1 MRFLDILQL
10 STRMFK
16 TRPSRT
22 ALTILGVS
30 VGIGAILF
38 LVSLGYGMQKMIH
51 ARIVTADALLAL
63 GVTSPQPDILALDKS
78 TAREILRI
86 PNVEEVSPKTAIH
99 GQIIWEDL
107 ASEVLIYGVDP
118 SYFRLAGIMAQEGEL
133 FQKPDER
140 KVILSS
146 LLVKVFDIEPKQ
158 ILDKQVKF
166 TFFLPQERE
175 NENEMEEIIIIEEQT
190 PYQISGII
198 EDEFTA
204 FAYLPSETL
213 EHLKIEKYAEIKV
226 RVAEAEHLEKV
237 RKELTDRGFLVS
249 ALADVLKEAD
259 RVFRIIQIV
268 LAAFGLISLIVAAI
282 GMANTMTVTLL
293 ERTNEI
299 GVMKSIGASDKD
311 VKNMFLIES
320 MIMGFFGGI
329 GGILLGLF
337 IAKSLNYLVGIIA
350 RAFGGVAV
358 DMFFTPG
365 WFIIFIIIFSTL
377 VGLFTG
383 IYPARRAAK
392 LNPLEALRYK

>member
-22 ALTILGVS
+22 ILTILGVS

-38 LVSLGYGMQKMIH
+38 LVSLGYGMQKMVH
-51 ARIVTADALLAL
+51 DRIITADALLSL
-63 GVTSPQPDILALDKS
+63 GVTSPQPDILALDQTTIKQ
-78 TAREILRI
+78 ILKI
-86 PNVEEVSPKTAIH
+86 PNVEEISPKTAII

-107 ASEVLIYGVDP
+107 ASEVLIYGIDP
-118 SYFRLAGIMAQEGEL
+118 SYFRLAGVMPQEGEL

-140 KVILSS
+140 KVVLSS

-158 ILDKQVKF
+158 ILGKQIKF

-175 NENEMEEIIIIEEQT
+175 NEDGVEEIIIIEEEIPFQV
-190 PYQISGII
+190 SGIV

-204 FAYLPSETL
+204 FVYLPSGTL
-213 EHLKIEKYAEIKV
+213 EHLKIKEYAEIKV
-226 RVAEAEHLEKV
+226 KVAEAKHLEEI
-237 RKELTDRGFLVS
+237 REELTERGFLVS

-259 RVFRIIQIV
+259 RIFRIIQIV
-268 LAAFGLISLIVAAI
+268 LAIFGLISLIVAAI

-311 VKNMFLIES
+311 VRNMFLIES
-320 MIMGFFGGI
+320 LIMGFFGGI
-329 GGILLGLF
+329 GGILLGLL
-337 IAKSLNYLVGIIA
+337 ASKSLNYLIGIIA
-350 RAFGGVAV
+350 RAFGGIAV
-358 DMFFTPG
+358 DMFFTPA
-365 WFIIFIIIFSTL
+365 WFVIFIIIFSTL

-392 LNPLEALRYK
+392 LNPLKALRYK

>member
-1 MRFLDILQL
+1 MRFLDLLQL

-22 ALTILGVS
+22 VLTILGVS
-30 VGIGAILF
+30 IGIGAILF

-51 ARIVTADALLAL
+51 ARIVTADALLSL
-63 GVTSPQPDILALDKS
+63 GITSPQPDILALDELM
-78 TAREILRI
+78 AREILRI
-86 PNVEEVSPKTAIH
+86 PNIEEISPKTAIA
-99 GQIIWEDL
+99 GQLDWEGL

-133 FQKPDER
+133 FQRPDER

-146 LLVKVFDIEPKQ
+146 RLIKVFDIEPKQ
-158 ILDKQVKF
+158 ILTEQIRF
-166 TFFLPQERE
+166 TFFLAQERE
-175 NENEMEEIIIIEEQT
+175 DENGVDEIIIIEEKIPFQVL
-190 PYQISGII
+190 GII

-204 FAYLPSETL
+204 FAYLPSGTL
-213 EHLKIEKYAEIKV
+213 EHLKIEKYTEIKA
-226 RVAEAEHLEKV
+226 RIAEAEYLEEV
-237 RKELTDRGFLVS
+237 RGRLTDKGFLVS
-249 ALADVLKEAD
+249 ALADVLEEAD

-320 MIMGFFGGI
+320 IIMGFFGGI

-337 IAKSLNYLVGIIA
+337 MAKFLNHLVGIIA
-350 RAFGGVAV
+350 RAFGGIAV
-358 DMFFTPG
+358 DMFFTPA
-365 WFIIFIIIFSTL
+365 WFIIFIIVFSTL
-377 VGLFTG
+377 VGFFTG